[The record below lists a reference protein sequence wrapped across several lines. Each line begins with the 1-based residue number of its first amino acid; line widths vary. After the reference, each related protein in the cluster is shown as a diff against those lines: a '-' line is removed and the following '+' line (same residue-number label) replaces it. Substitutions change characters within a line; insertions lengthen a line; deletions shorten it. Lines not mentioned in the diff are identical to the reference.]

1 MDSGQQKVS
10 LIYLFM
16 ERNKVGTGFRFPEFS
31 KPGTEC
37 PPLISKLHFPIDG
50 FHCIGPERSAI
61 PGKAIGVEKIPAFGL
76 AADGFGDQSA
86 SDGRCVGAMP
96 SKTGASP

>member
-1 MDSGQQKVS
+1 MDFGQQYVS

-16 ERNKVGTGFRFPEFS
+16 ERKKEGTGFRFPEVS

-50 FHCIGPERSAI
+50 FYCIGPERSAI

-76 AADGFGDQSA
+76 AAGRFGNQSA
-86 SDGRCVGAMP
+86 SDGRWVGAMP
-96 SKTGASP
+96 SKTGAGP